1 MSSWKEQVLGVPAVR
16 ERSLLKNVYLWM
28 TAGLALT
35 GIVALFIASRP
46 SLVMTLV
53 RNPALFFGLIV
64 AEFLLVF
71 FLSSRIQ
78 SLSPGAATL
87 GFAVYAILNGITL
100 SLIFLAYT
108 GSSIARVFFITA
120 GAFGGMSLYALTTK
134 KSLAGMGTYLMMG
147 LWGIILAT
155 VVNLFVRSSGLDWII
170 SYAGVA
176 LFLGLTAYD
185 TQIIQSWNARMGSQ
199 AEESEFIRVSIL
211 GALKLYLDFINLF
224 LFFLR
229 IFGRRN

>member
-28 TAGLALT
+28 TAGLVLT

-134 KSLAGMGTYLMMG
+134 RSLAGMGTYLMMG

-185 TQIIQSWNARMGSQ
+185 TQIIQSWNTRMGSQ

>member
-120 GAFGGMSLYALTTK
+120 GAFG
-134 KSLAGMGTYLMMG
+134 
-147 LWGIILAT
+147 
-155 VVNLFVRSSGLDWII
+155 
-170 SYAGVA
+170 
-176 LFLGLTAYD
+176 
-185 TQIIQSWNARMGSQ
+185 
-199 AEESEFIRVSIL
+199 
-211 GALKLYLDFINLF
+211 
-224 LFFLR
+224 
-229 IFGRRN
+229 

>member
-1 MSSWKEQVLGVPAVR
+1 
-16 ERSLLKNVYLWM
+16 
-28 TAGLALT
+28 
-35 GIVALFIASRP
+35 
-46 SLVMTLV
+46 
-53 RNPALFFGLIV
+53 
-64 AEFLLVF
+64 
-71 FLSSRIQ
+71 
-78 SLSPGAATL
+78 
-87 GFAVYAILNGITL
+87 
-100 SLIFLAYT
+100 
-108 GSSIARVFFITA
+108 
-120 GAFGGMSLYALTTK
+120 MSLYALTTK

-224 LFFLR
+224 IFFLR

>member
-87 GFAVYAILNGITL
+87 GFAVYAILNGVTL

-134 KSLAGMGTYLMMG
+134 RSLAGMGTYLMMG

-185 TQIIQSWNARMGSQ
+185 TQIIQSWNTRMGSQ